1 MGASYELGQ
10 SGGNEVMAMVH
21 VDKMFRVVN
30 DWIPL
35 FEGER
40 RKTVIL
46 IQTTL
51 KNISNQIVELPTL
64 YDMLMNSPADDQTKK
79 DAVKMVR
86 VLYNTLDVNDEE
98 QTANEA
104 YLKEVRKKRKPL
116 SAVVVKKIK

>member
-1 MGASYELGQ
+1 
-10 SGGNEVMAMVH
+10 
-21 VDKMFRVVN
+21 
-30 DWIPL
+30 L

-51 KNISNQIVELPTL
+51 KNISNQTIELPTL

-86 VLYNTLDVNDEE
+86 VLYNTLDVSDEE
-98 QTANEA
+98 LTANEA

>member
-1 MGASYELGQ
+1 M
-10 SGGNEVMAMVH
+10 
-21 VDKMFRVVN
+21 
-30 DWIPL
+30 

-51 KNISNQIVELPTL
+51 KNISNQTIELPTL

-86 VLYNTLDVNDEE
+86 VLYNTLDVSDEE
-98 QTANEA
+98 LTANEA